1 MTVWRC
7 RHSGCSDDHN
17 VGMTRTLALV
27 VAVALTVSA
36 CGGDG
41 DSGPATT
48 LAALASTTVGSSA
61 PPEDTVAAVTTVA
74 PAPTTTLGTL
84 AGGSDAP
91 TTTAAPGAALIMQH
105 DRLGQAVL
113 GASAQSAIDYV
124 EGILGPPADDEGWQN
139 VRDLGLPCPGTR
151 VRIVTWGD
159 GLTLV
164 FSDDS
169 RLASDI
175 EHFAGYTYSAS
186 PTMSPAGLTT
196 ETGIGLVST
205 VGDLLA
211 RHPDAALYLDDAFG
225 ATAETADGLL
235 VRLSGTGDDDM
246 VTGFSAGSGCG
257 V

>member
-1 MTVWRC
+1 
-7 RHSGCSDDHN
+7 
-17 VGMTRTLALV
+17 MTRTLALV
-27 VAVALTVSA
+27 TVVALAVAA
-36 CGGDG
+36 CGGDD
-41 DSGPATT
+41 DSGAATT
-48 LAALASTTVGSSA
+48 LAALATTTTVESGAA
-61 PPEDTVAAVTTVA
+61 PQDTVAPETTA
-74 PAPTTTLGTL
+74 APTTTIATQSTDSG
-84 AGGSDAP
+84 AP
-91 TTTAAPGAALIMQH
+91 TTTAAPGAALIMHH

-113 GASAQSAIDYV
+113 GTSAQSAIDYV
-124 EGILGPPADDEGWQN
+124 DGILGPPADDEGWQN

-196 ETGIGLVST
+196 SNGIGLAST

-211 RHPDAALYLDDAFG
+211 RHPDAALYADDAFG
-225 ATAETADGLL
+225 VTAETAEGLL
-235 VRLSGTGDDDM
+235 VRLSGTGDDDV

>member
-1 MTVWRC
+1 
-7 RHSGCSDDHN
+7 
-17 VGMTRTLALV
+17 MTRRLALV
-27 VAVALTVSA
+27 AVAALTVSA
-36 CGGDG
+36 CGGG
-41 DSGPATT
+41 SDSAPATT
-48 LAALASTTVGSSA
+48 LAALASTTVGSSI
-61 PPEDTVAAVTTVA
+61 PTEDTVAVTTTVA
-74 PAPTTTLGTL
+74 PEPAPTTTVGTL

-91 TTTAAPGAALIMQH
+91 TTTAAPGAGLIMQH

-196 ETGIGLVST
+196 ATGIGLVSS

-225 ATAETADGLL
+225 ATAETAEGLL

>member
-1 MTVWRC
+1 
-7 RHSGCSDDHN
+7 
-17 VGMTRTLALV
+17 MTRTLALV
-27 VAVALTVSA
+27 AVVALTVSA
-36 CGGDG
+36 CGGDS

-48 LAALASTTVGSSA
+48 LAALASTTVVSSA
-61 PPEDTVAAVTTVA
+61 PTDDTVAVTTTA
-74 PAPTTTLGTL
+74 APTTTIGTL

-225 ATAETADGLL
+225 ATAETAEGLL

>member
-1 MTVWRC
+1 
-7 RHSGCSDDHN
+7 
-17 VGMTRTLALV
+17 MTRRLALGAAAAL
-27 VAVALTVSA
+27 AVTA
-36 CGGDG
+36 CGGDS
-41 DSGPATT
+41 DSAPATT
-48 LAALASTTVGSSA
+48 LAALATTTVESSVVTQDTVGVDVTAAPESAPSTTTGTLTAGS
-61 PPEDTVAAVTTVA
+61 DT
-74 PAPTTTLGTL
+74 PTTT
-84 AGGSDAP
+84 S
-91 TTTAAPGAALIMQH
+91 APGAALILEH

-124 EGILGPPADDEGWQN
+124 DGILGPPADDEGWQN

-169 RLASDI
+169 RLASDV
-175 EHFAGYTYSAS
+175 EHFAGYTYSIS

-196 ETGIGLVST
+196 ATGIGLVST

-211 RHPDAALYLDDAFG
+211 RYPDAALYADDAFG